1 MTKKKVEDYFN
12 TNIKPAATY
21 PHSVVIDHD
30 AVDTGPAQYAVMESV
45 PAPVWSAP
53 QAPPD
58 MYQQAVALDSSRE
71 PAATPVARTLPMN
84 ANEATMARV
93 MALNGNGLTPA
104 IDPTVRVP
112 DQVVN
117 GMPFAQPQ
125 VTQGYP
131 TTTIGSFDPA
141 FVDATTPII
150 AGRPAGDPTSPA
162 FIPVPN
168 NILRD
173 TAGNPVMSGGN
184 TVGLPVQNAPRG
196 ATSGGKGGAQGGK

>member
-1 MTKKKVEDYFN
+1 MAKKKVEDYF
-12 TNIKPAATY
+12 TGAVSSPLASAPAAENLQWI
-21 PHSVVIDHD
+21 PQVS
-30 AVDTGPAQYAVMESV
+30 PEAQLERTALVHGLDDRPPMV
-45 PAPVWSAP
+45 T

-71 PAATPVARTLPMN
+71 PAATPADRTLPMN

-141 FVDATTPII
+141 FVDATTISVPQWIGKTNSESLAI
-150 AGRPAGDPTSPA
+150 ELSITFTTAHV
-162 FIPVPN
+162 FISFF
-168 NILRD
+168 LHK
-173 TAGNPVMSGGN
+173 S
-184 TVGLPVQNAPRG
+184 NA
-196 ATSGGKGGAQGGK
+196 A